1 MSGAPTAASGQL
13 LGVLMRRSAP
23 WALGA
28 GVLSVLVLWSA
39 GGRADLLG
47 ALLGLAIVLVFYGTD
62 LIALWASNRLVPAA
76 TMGLFLGEYLVKVL
90 AIAALLWAF
99 VAWQRHRESSGSD
112 PLVHLDLIKIPPLRS
127 GLVGLFTQNLILMGL
142 FFVVPLYLQL
152 GSEFMPP
159 LREGSV
165 LYMPS
170 AVEPGRKL

>member
-90 AIAALLWAF
+90 AIAALLWALRDSTAVDLEATAMTVVVTTVTWVAALTTAALRTRSF
-99 VAWQRHRESSGSD
+99 VLD
-112 PLVHLDLIKIPPLRS
+112 PAAD
-127 GLVGLFTQNLILMGL
+127 
-142 FFVVPLYLQL
+142 
-152 GSEFMPP
+152 
-159 LREGSV
+159 
-165 LYMPS
+165 
-170 AVEPGRKL
+170 PGAAGPDDDSQTTKNST